1 MLLSKFKELW
11 NGAFFGNR
19 LPRVI
24 PSEYTQAPQIVTDP
38 KQKISYGKNYPRAR
52 TLTGAVKV
60 KRASRKRRNIAMNK
74 SRHA

>member
-38 KQKISYGKNYPRAR
+38 KQKISYGKN
-52 TLTGAVKV
+52 
-60 KRASRKRRNIAMNK
+60 
-74 SRHA
+74 